1 MNETRRNLAVGI
13 TVLGALA
20 TLGVL
25 IVLFAGLPQWFQTGN
40 TVVIH
45 FEQTHDIID
54 GDPIYLLGKRVGT
67 VSDVDFTKG
76 DPRKGITITATI
88 DSDIR
93 LPTNI
98 QAKVFTKG
106 FVGKG
111 YLTLIPEGPLKT
123 GPDGK
128 PVEFYPPDE
137 TLILAG
143 IHDAGGGML
152 PAELTEA
159 LTEFGQLAE
168 NLNDLIAPPRTTQPA
183 TAEAS
188 TTTGPA
194 PEPPPGLKGTV
205 VRLNRTLDALHAV
218 VGSVE
223 NQKNIR
229 DALAHLADASEK
241 ATQAM
246 DALKELAAGGQKTL
260 GQADELTRKLIGDA
274 DQISQLLVELQ
285 KTVRAVNAGEG
296 TMGKLLNDPKLYN
309 NLLQLTERM
318 DLLVRD
324 FRTLTE
330 TWQKQGVNIR
340 LK

>member
-1 MNETRRNLAVGI
+1 MNETQRNLAVGI
-13 TVLGALA
+13 TVLGALV

-45 FEQTHDIID
+45 FQQTHDIIE
-54 GDPIYLLGKRVGT
+54 GDAIVLLGKRVGT
-67 VSDVDFTKG
+67 VTNVNFTEG
-76 DPRKGITITATI
+76 DPRKGITIIAII

-98 QAKVFTKG
+98 KAKVFTKG
-106 FVGKG
+106 IVGKG

-128 PVEFYPPDE
+128 RVEFYPRDE
-137 TLILAG
+137 TLTLTG

-152 PAELTEA
+152 PAELTNA

-168 NLNDLIAPPRTTQPA
+168 NLNDLIAPPPDSQPA
-183 TAEAS
+183 TAAA
-188 TTTGPA
+188 TIGPA

-205 VRLNRTLDALHAV
+205 ARLNRTLDALHEV

-223 NQKNIR
+223 NQKNIH

-241 ATQAM
+241 ATHAM
-246 DALKELAAGGQKTL
+246 DALKDLAADGQKTL

-274 DQISQLLVELQ
+274 DQIARLLTELQ
-285 KTVRAVNAGEG
+285 KTVRTVNQGKG
-296 TMGKLLNDPKLYN
+296 TMGKLLSDPKLYN
-309 NLLQLTERM
+309 NLLQLTQRM

-324 FRTLTE
+324 FRELTD
-330 TWQKQGVNIR
+330 TWKKQGVNIR